1 MEFEGENVLMKC
13 NKPIEGYTVGKKYN
27 LLGCVGEYIVLIA
40 DNGEQYTVH
49 EGYFDIVSK

>member
-1 MEFEGENVLMKC
+1 MKC
-13 NKPIEGYTVGKKYN
+13 NKPIEGYTVGKIYN
-27 LLGCVGEYIVLIA
+27 LLGCAGEYIILVA